1 MIRRLRDTVRVVF
14 IAGEVAMRHAATDG
28 FILFAVFIQP
38 LIIAVLGLFMLRDK
52 GGDYGIFVVV
62 GSGLTGIWSS
72 LLFVSGNA
80 ITHERWTGT
89 LEGLVGMPTPLW
101 QVVLGKNLAH
111 VLQSLGSMV
120 LSYALASFFFGVP
133 LTISQPLLFA
143 VTTVFLV
150 VSFVCFGLLMSPL
163 FVVNPDVQRF
173 QNGLEYPIYILSG
186 FLFPILL
193 LPGWSNP
200 LSYALAPY
208 WAARALHS
216 TAAGEATLSSLTMDW
231 GMMLGLGVV
240 YVLISAWLFKRMLEK
255 ARRDATLGLQ

>member
-1 MIRRLRDTVRVVF
+1 MKRVRDGLRVVL
-14 IAGEVAMRHAATDG
+14 IAGEVAVRHAATDG
-28 FILFAVFIQP
+28 FVLFAVFIQP
-38 LIIAVLGLFMLRDK
+38 LIIAVLGLFMLRGK

-101 QVVLGKNLAH
+101 QVVLGKNMAH
-111 VLQSLGSMV
+111 VVQSLGSMV
-120 LSYALASFFFGVP
+120 LSYALASLFFGVP
-133 LTISQPLLFA
+133 LTIAQPLPFA
-143 VTTVFLV
+143 VSVLFLV
-150 VSFVCFGLLMSPL
+150 VSFVCFGLLISPL

-193 LPGWSNP
+193 LPGWTNP
-200 LSYALAPY
+200 ASYALAPY

-216 TAAGEATLSSLTMDW
+216 TAAGEATLASLGVEW
-231 GMMLGLGVV
+231 GMMLGLGLV
-240 YVLISAWLFKRMLEK
+240 YILISSWLFKRTLEK